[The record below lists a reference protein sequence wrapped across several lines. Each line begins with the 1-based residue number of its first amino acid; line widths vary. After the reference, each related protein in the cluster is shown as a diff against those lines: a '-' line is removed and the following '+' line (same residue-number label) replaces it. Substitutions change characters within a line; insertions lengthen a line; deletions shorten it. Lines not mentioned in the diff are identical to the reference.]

1 MPGHQ
6 TCSRGAVADATSY
19 FVKRLGEARVGGA
32 RLPRLGAGRLGGARL
47 GERGGRSGGAEDGKK
62 YRITR
67 EQGQPGSRG
76 DEVGWWVWRSVA
88 RGDTQPRAASHQA
101 RSGGLGGPWAG
112 ATPKSWAAESG
123 QAGAQLR
130 RGRSHQPPHPR
141 RGSTR
146 RVPAGGQPGPA
157 RGQEP
162 ASADFA
168 LQVPGKSAARVASP
182 IPGPRFFMSM
192 SPESTLN
199 NQVSQELKK
208 LASADIDKAVEFMGL
223 HEEEG
228 DKVVWPGKKAKMC
241 PLAPAQDPASAPRAH
256 GCELCTS
263 GPACAAARHW
273 SRP

>member
-1 MPGHQ
+1 MRRPKVGQ
-6 TCSRGAVADATSY
+6 RKVVRQVPNFDEAGLTSRRT
-19 FVKRLGEARVGGA
+19 
-32 RLPRLGAGRLGGARL
+32 
-47 GERGGRSGGAEDGKK
+47 
-62 YRITR
+62 
-67 EQGQPGSRG
+67 
-76 DEVGWWVWRSVA
+76 
-88 RGDTQPRAASHQA
+88 
-101 RSGGLGGPWAG
+101 
-112 ATPKSWAAESG
+112 
-123 QAGAQLR
+123 
-130 RGRSHQPPHPR
+130 R